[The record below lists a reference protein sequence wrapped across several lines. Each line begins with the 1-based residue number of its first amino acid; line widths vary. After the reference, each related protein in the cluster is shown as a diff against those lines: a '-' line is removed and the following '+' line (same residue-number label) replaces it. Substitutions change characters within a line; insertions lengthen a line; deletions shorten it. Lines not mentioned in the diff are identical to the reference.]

1 MTEPWKFT
9 FKKNSGYV
17 AFQHK
22 DYRFFWMA
30 RVSGVLAIEIQIT
43 ALSWQVY
50 QLTGKALDLG
60 LVGLAQFL
68 PFLMLFLISGSVADR
83 YQRKKI
89 MSICVAIQTLCALA
103 FFIMTVTGNANFPAI
118 FSILIFL
125 GVARAFQSP
134 AQSAIVPLLVSKEH
148 TN

>member
-1 MTEPWKFT
+1 MTEPRKFT
-9 FKKNSGYV
+9 FKKKSGYV

-68 PFLMLFLISGSVADR
+68 PF
-83 YQRKKI
+83 
-89 MSICVAIQTLCALA
+89 
-103 FFIMTVTGNANFPAI
+103 
-118 FSILIFL
+118 
-125 GVARAFQSP
+125 
-134 AQSAIVPLLVSKEH
+134 
-148 TN
+148 